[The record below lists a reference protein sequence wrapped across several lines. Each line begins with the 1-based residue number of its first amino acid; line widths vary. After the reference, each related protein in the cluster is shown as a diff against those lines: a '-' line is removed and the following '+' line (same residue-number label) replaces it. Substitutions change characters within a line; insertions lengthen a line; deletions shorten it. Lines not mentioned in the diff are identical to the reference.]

1 MTWHTALATHAL
13 LLEAHLSNR
22 GIAAYIP
29 QHPCADSLSRQLSK
43 LNDDSINFLALLSR
57 SCVDLVSGL
66 SETYNLPFHVV
77 SIGMT
82 FIPCSLLL
90 VFITITKVMSEDQ
103 RINVCK
109 TGLDQIYNMLQTA
122 PQNYRNYLALG
133 RSVIAHINSTTF
145 MQQTPR
151 TAEQAWMVAGLQRLA
166 ALDDGNRGTIDI
178 TAWCSQQWTILHQ
191 RDASNVAALR
201 GLGQAWLTRAQPVLA
216 KIHRVDGSSSS
227 SGDSSQRS
235 VKSITSSEDE
245 RQNTAATAEAERRSG
260 TQDYVEARGF
270 LQPATEYLERA
281 VAAAT
286 EQSML
291 SGGLLAKVYCPCM
304 IVSSP
309 QLR

>member
-1 MTWHTALATHAL
+1 
-13 LLEAHLSNR
+13 
-22 GIAAYIP
+22 
-29 QHPCADSLSRQLSK
+29 
-43 LNDDSINFLALLSR
+43 
-57 SCVDLVSGL
+57 
-66 SETYNLPFHVV
+66 
-77 SIGMT
+77 
-82 FIPCSLLL
+82 
-90 VFITITKVMSEDQ
+90 MSEDQ

-291 SGGLLAKVYCPCM
+291 SGGLLAKTAEAYM
-304 IVSSP
+304 SLGNASSP
-309 QLR
+309 RTNEQYFRRALQLLRAASELEGYTLSRYLQQYLDDYGRLALD